1 VYRLENRMLPTHL
14 VYSGHPRHVRLAN
27 IAFGGEDR
35 RMLRI
40 VQALTGNILPARSA
54 VPCTVLHGHA

>member
-1 VYRLENRMLPTHL
+1 MNCQAWVYRFENRMLPIHL

-35 RMLRI
+35 RTLVSCR
-40 VQALTGNILPARSA
+40 P
-54 VPCTVLHGHA
+54 